1 MSIGQ
6 YKATWWC
13 KWLILV
19 INFGT
24 NARDVTQWPNFEL
37 SWNKS
42 EMHWTICCETGS
54 WTVVGVPSTT
64 PHLPHQ
70 HHHHHHHLWQL
81 LLDHHFWQKYE
92 DSHLRWFLI
101 RLWMIYDQIWWKYIW
116 EKLAYDSCP
125 DMIIGIVI
133 ITIIVILSFH
143 RSGSVRNDDTF
154 FFSSPSHLF
163 FSSPCPAHFPVTVN
177 VLFCETQAW
186 YLGELAIS
194 QAGPQLDWVREGPRL
209 SSECILQGESR
220 RANLKNQQRRL
231 MVKHLHQT
239 AAANICFKLRRRHR

>member
-1 MSIGQ
+1 MIDS
-6 YKATWWC
+6 
-13 KWLILV
+13 LI
-19 INFGT
+19 
-24 NARDVTQWPNFEL
+24 AL
-37 SWNKS
+37 SLLSFNSQSDKNIKIVFLLSRLEDSNWYVS
-42 EMHWTICCETGS
+42 FWTICCETGS

-64 PHLPHQ
+64 PHLPNQ

-125 DMIIGIVI
+125 DMIISIVI

-163 FSSPCPAHFPVTVN
+163 FLITLPRPFPC
-177 VLFCETQAW
+177 
-186 YLGELAIS
+186 
-194 QAGPQLDWVREGPRL
+194 D
-209 SSECILQGESR
+209 SEYYS
-220 RANLKNQQRRL
+220 
-231 MVKHLHQT
+231 VKHKRDIWVDWLLVRRVPNWTEWEGQDCPLS
-239 AAANICFKLRRRHR
+239 AFLRERAGAPI